1 MGVASGVVLLEESL
15 TINKI
20 LCGMVILLGVYPVR
34 RQ

>member
-15 TINKI
+15 TINK
-20 LCGMVILLGVYPVR
+20 LLGGMVILLGVYSVR

>member
-1 MGVASGVVLLEESL
+1 MGVASGVVLLKESL

-20 LCGMVILLGVYPVR
+20 LGGMVILLGVYPVR